1 MLVCKSK
8 FQLVRLIS
16 IVSHQNRKLLLQIW
30 EKSFYNG
37 VKCVKTNSIRREIG
51 KKAKDSQRC
60 NCCLL
65 FVKVNSIP
73 ESSLFD
79 I

>member
-1 MLVCKSK
+1 MLVYKSK
-8 FQLVRLIS
+8 FQFVRLIS

-30 EKSFYNG
+30 GKSFYNG
-37 VKCVKTNSIRREIG
+37 VKCVKINSIRQEIG
-51 KKAKDSQRC
+51 KKAKNSQRSDC
-60 NCCLL
+60 RLL
-65 FVKVNSIP
+65 FVKVNSTP